1 MFWRTGKYAPWVR
14 QQWAEEEKIA
24 DTLFAR
30 KDRMTNSVAAV
41 INGSIDQQQEVATQ
55 LSDVILRS
63 PVLLLRLH
71 ALDLITSLNSPK
83 RIETLTIASTDPSI
97 DIRLATTKSL
107 GRIGSQ
113 DAMFQLQEMLAND
126 SEIDV
131 RLAATRALGDFR
143 DPMTVRALAI
153 ALKDRN
159 PALQIGATESLAKV
173 TGNREF
179 GPDVVAWREFVNQNS
194 GSTTAPLQTDVSNSE
209 RLADGSSNKVR

>member
-1 MFWRTGKYAPWVR
+1 MPTIRKLSILALLAILILSGCAEGMFWRTGKYAPWVR
-14 QQWAEEEKIA
+14 QQWAEEEQIA

-41 INGSIDQQQEVATQ
+41 VNGSIDQQQEVAT
-55 LSDVILRS
+55 
-63 PVLLLRLH
+63 
-71 ALDLITSLNSPK
+71 K
-83 RIETLTIASTDPSI
+83 RIETLTVASTDPSI

-194 GSTTAPLQTDVSNSE
+194 GSTTAPIQTNVPNTE